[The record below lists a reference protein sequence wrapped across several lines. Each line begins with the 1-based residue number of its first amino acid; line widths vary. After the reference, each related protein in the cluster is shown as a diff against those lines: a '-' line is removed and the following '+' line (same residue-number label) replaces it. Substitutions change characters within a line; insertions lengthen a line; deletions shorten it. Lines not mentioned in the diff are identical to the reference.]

1 MISIGVCKKP
11 HGVGGELKVQIDA
24 EYVAGFLESKVLF
37 IGWQGKEVPYFIE
50 NIRAGH
56 DIFVKLEDL
65 DTREAAAV
73 LAGKEIFLRE
83 EDLQFAPA
91 DPDEDDP
98 EAWIGYQLWDV
109 EHGLIGA
116 IEDVVEYPQQIM
128 AVLTYQGREIL
139 IPLNEHLIE
148 AVDLDAQTLRMN
160 LPTGLL
166 EL

>member
-1 MISIGVCKKP
+1 MISIGFCKKP

-24 EYVAGFLESKVLF
+24 EYVADFLESKVLF
-37 IGWQGKEVPYFIE
+37 IGLQGKEVPYFIE

-56 DIFVKLEDL
+56 DIFVKLEDIN
-65 DTREAAAV
+65 TREAAAI

-98 EAWIGYQLWDV
+98 ESWIGYQLWDV

-139 IPLNEHLIE
+139 IPLNEQLIE
-148 AVDLDAQTLRMN
+148 SVDLDAQTLRMN
-160 LPTGLL
+160 LPIGLL